1 MLEFEPLLIKRGV
14 ALSKIWHDWGGGTK
28 FLEMKGLI
36 VFHPLIKLF
45 LQFIFFLL
53 LFIFFKI
60 NIQFLITLNSNTAT

>member
-36 VFHPLIKLF
+36 VFHPLFKLF
-45 LQFIFFLL
+45 CNLFSYFFL
-53 LFIFFKI
+53 FKI
-60 NIQFLITLNSNTAT
+60 NIQFLITLNSNTAI